1 MNFFPES
8 YVAGMA
14 TTEKRSRPARAP
26 AYEWGLRLKSALK
39 EKGIRTAAAA
49 REVAARVAAR
59 ENPSMS
65 EAELEELAERMTNS
79 FYKYVSGLVDHP
91 RGSVFAD
98 IATVAGVS
106 EAWLR
111 SGSESPDNAAFITQP
126 QISNS
131 ILAPPTNVRHGSPVD
146 LRRVELPVR
155 GRIMGG
161 KEGALSF
168 STENSDIVGYVEAP
182 PRLAEVPEAYAVYVI
197 GESMEPVFRPGYI
210 CCVNP
215 HLPARPGDDV
225 VIQLSTDDDM
235 TRIAYIKRLVSINE
249 RELKVCQFN
258 PKKTLTFQ
266 RKLVKEVHRVM
277 WSGPPY

>member
-1 MNFFPES
+1 MNFFQES
-8 YVAGMA
+8 YVAAMA
-14 TTEKRSRPARAP
+14 TTEKRSPAAKAP
-26 AYEWGLRLKSALK
+26 AYEWGLRLRKALK
-39 EKGIRTAAAA
+39 DRGIRTAAAA
-49 REVAARVAAR
+49 REVAARQAAR
-59 ENPSMS
+59 DNPTMS
-65 EAELEELAERMTNS
+65 EAEREELAERMVNS
-79 FYKYVSGLVDHP
+79 FYKYVSGGVDHP
-91 RGSVFAD
+91 RGSVFSD
-98 IATVAGVS
+98 IAAVAGVS

-111 SGSESPDNAAFITQP
+111 GAPETSDNAAFITQP

-131 ILAPPTNVRHGSPVD
+131 ILAPPPNVRHGSPVE
-146 LRRVELPVR
+146 LRRVELPIR

-168 STENSDIVGYVEAP
+168 SVESSDVVGYVEAP
-182 PRLAEVPEAYAVYVI
+182 PRLAEVPEAYAVYVV

-215 HLPARPGDDV
+215 HLPPRPGDDV
-225 VIQLSTDDDM
+225 VIQLSSDNDM
-235 TRIAYIKRLVSINE
+235 TRIAYIKRLVSMNE

-258 PKKTLTFQ
+258 PQKTISFP